1 MFSYCFNNPLNLDD
15 ATGNWPQWVKSTVKW
30 VNKNIVKPIANK
42 AQETLSKINGTLSK
56 GISVGCTL
64 GIVGITA
71 NVSVSVD
78 TKGNVAIQGS
88 YSWGVTSNPGF
99 GASIGPTSMIT
110 NAPDV
115 YKLEGEGG
123 VVGGSLFTKVPKVG
137 AIGFGGDLN
146 IIPDSEYNKCY
157 FGISSFKGIGTSEGK
172 EFHAG
177 LGGTT
182 TFDSFNIYEE
192 YERFYDLIMVW

>member
-1 MFSYCFNNPLNLDD
+1 MFAYCFNNSLNYDD
-15 ATGNWPQWVKSTVKW
+15 SAGNWPQWIKNGVKW
-30 VNKNIVKPIANK
+30 VNKNIIKPVAK
-42 AQETLSKINGTLSK
+42 KTQEALSKIDGTLSK
-56 GISVGCTL
+56 GFYVGFTIGPVGVSASISL
-64 GIVGITA
+64 SA
-71 NVSVSVD
+71 D
-78 TKGNVAIQGS
+78 TKGNVALQGS
-88 YSWGVTSNPGF
+88 YSWGVTTNPGF

-115 YKLEGEGG
+115 YSLENEGG
-123 VVGGSLFTKVPKVG
+123 VVGGSLFTKAPKVG

-146 IIPDSEYNKCY
+146 IIPDSKYNKCY

-177 LGGTT
+177 LGYTT